1 MGQMMMEETLGWTME
16 APAARAYAVLP
27 VGVATIIPTVMKWS
41 PEKREHASIS
51 GFVLQRVKCKMRNGE
66 WTGLWNGMWN
76 GWNTI
81 LWSGLQTHC

>member
-41 PEKREHASIS
+41 PERES
-51 GFVLQRVKCKMRNGE
+51 
-66 WTGLWNGMWN
+66 
-76 GWNTI
+76 
-81 LWSGLQTHC
+81 THIFLFLCYKG